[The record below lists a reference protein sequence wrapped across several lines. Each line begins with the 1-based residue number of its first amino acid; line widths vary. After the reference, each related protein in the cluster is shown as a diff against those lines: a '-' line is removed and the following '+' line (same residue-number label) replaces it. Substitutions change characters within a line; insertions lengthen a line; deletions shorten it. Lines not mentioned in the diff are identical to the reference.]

1 MKWFFLFSLVLVG
14 VLLGGCA
21 SERMTLPVDVPAIP
35 LPSLGDMP
43 FVHKIDIQQG
53 NVVTQDMIAQLQ
65 LGMDKKKV
73 NFVMGSPVIQDTFH
87 GDRWDYL
94 YMSSIGGERARRR
107 RITLYFNEGLLDR
120 VEGDITPATGRLIVD
135 TRQDSTVEVPDAQK
149 AGLIAKITDSI
160 PFVGEEAPKRR
171 PKAAEALPVV
181 DESLPPDAVR
191 DAPAPPQLTPIERA
205 ALEEQGGPGVLAKL
219 KDAIPFT
226 GDAKATPSRRP
237 ATAPSR
243 VADEDDEPASSDAAA
258 PELTTD
264 ASPGLLS
271 KLKSALP
278 FSGADAADAES
289 SADETAAEAPDAP
302 DAQEEYQEED
312 AAFAT
317 DATNDDERADEGEDY
332 DAVFVPPP
340 VAPTAGPL
348 ENRIAGP
355 AEESDEG
362 VEVPREA
369 TSQKRGFFARL
380 FGRDRPEDDGTEPD
394 ARERRRYRDLSDPEA
409 D

>member
-1 MKWFFLFSLVLVG
+1 
-14 VLLGGCA
+14 
-21 SERMTLPVDVPAIP
+21 MTLPVDVPAIP

-107 RITLYFNEGLLDR
+107 RITLYFKEGLLDR

-171 PKAAEALPVV
+171 PKAAEALSVV

-219 KDAIPFT
+219 KDALPFT
-226 GDAKATPSRRP
+226 GDADATPSPRP
-237 ATAPSR
+237 AAAPSR
-243 VADEDDEPASSDAAA
+243 VADKDDESTSSGAAA
-258 PELTTD
+258 PDLTTD

-289 SADETAAEAPDAP
+289 SADETAAEAPDA
-302 DAQEEYQEED
+302 QEED

-317 DATNDDERADEGEDY
+317 DATNDNPSVDDERADDVEDY

-348 ENRIAGP
+348 ENRVAGP
-355 AEESDEG
+355 AEESEEG
-362 VEVPREA
+362 VEVPRESSA
-369 TSQKRGFFARL
+369 QKRGFFARL

-394 ARERRRYRDLSDPEA
+394 ARELRRYRDLSDPEA